1 MSIVKSLHSHLVF
14 PKRVTVLA
22 KLVGNL
28 IPDNYTVLDVGCGDG
43 LIDRHIMENRPDLK
57 ITGTDVLKREET
69 HIPVTVFDGKKL
81 PFPDKSFDC
90 VIFIDTLHHT
100 DDPTS
105 IMAEAKRVAKRNIII
120 KDHYA
125 ENRFSFTVLK
135 FMDWV
140 GNKFHGVVLPYN
152 YLSSTLW
159 GEVYNGLGLRKEK
172 EINRMDLYPFP
183 FNFVFEKGLQ
193 FIVKL
198 SL

>member
-22 KLVGNL
+22 KLVGAL
-28 IPDNYTVLDVGCGDG
+28 IPHGYTVLDVGCGDG
-43 LIDRHIMENRPDLK
+43 LIDQRIMENRSDLK
-57 ITGTDVLKREET
+57 ITGADVLKREET
-69 HIPVTVFDGKKL
+69 HIPVTVYDGNKL

-105 IMAEAKRVAKRNIII
+105 IMIEAKRVAKKNIII

-125 ENRFSFTVLK
+125 ENRFSFAVLK

-152 YLSSTLW
+152 YLPSARWTEIYKS
-159 GEVYNGLGLRKEK
+159 LGLKMKK
-172 EINRMDLYPFP
+172 EINKMNLYPFP

-193 FIVKL
+193 FIAKL